1 MIELG
6 DTIDMKLGKYKG
18 NDIELCRTT
27 SSRVGEEAAQMLMKD
42 RIPFTRN
49 LKKIPF
55 FQRERYQGARRIWVI
70 TTNPGAYGRARRS
83 LDHLDRTYRECLVV
97 SNF

>member
-1 MIELG
+1 MIELE
-6 DTIDMKLGKYKG
+6 DTMSMKLGKYKG

-27 SSRVGEEAAQMLMKD
+27 NSRVGEEAAQALMKD
-42 RIPFTRN
+42 SIPFTRN
-49 LKKIPF
+49 LRKIPF
-55 FQRERYQGARRIWVI
+55 FQRERYQGARNIWVI

-97 SNF
+97 SNY